1 MLGAGASK
9 IPGVAQWIPRRD
21 HSSGATWTHRAPLA
35 RFRSNGSTSRGHVGP
50 VDRRG
55 QLMKRDR
62 AQEKRTLKAL
72 RNVQRAARELQP
84 GPPADGWVGSR
95 VLHDMSGGARN
106 HVFLTRDL
114 ASALVD
120 AADALIVDLRYEW
133 IRDPADAAWLLA
145 SLSYLERH
153 TDQIPGWEG
162 VHCRAPEVR
171 TCYLPVE
178 GLKIAQEQ
186 SVLGYTFLPLEHPQ
200 VPRRLGRYL
209 PKPGADSVLAVEVCG
224 TSPARMAQR
233 AQATG
238 RRVLRALRF
247 ALREHRSIADEQLL
261 FRLGIAY
268 AFNDE
273 GLEGWKRRRDDGF
286 ELGFGEVLRGFV
298 ALRWL
303 EHSSFSTEE
312 VVSLLYSFFALEAI
326 LGDQSEKLKAHALAF
341 RQAMLSIE
349 DDDSFR
355 HPDETWWY
363 YDQVRSA
370 AVHGEVPP
378 DLSWKQVEAFR
389 WTVRHTFLEA
399 RRLCH
404 AKGFRRRAELT
415 RYLDGHPEREALE
428 GWLRERAGVHWATW
442 LDRDPPV

>member
-1 MLGAGASK
+1 
-9 IPGVAQWIPRRD
+9 
-21 HSSGATWTHRAPLA
+21 
-35 RFRSNGSTSRGHVGP
+35 
-50 VDRRG
+50 
-55 QLMKRDR
+55 MKRDR
-62 AQEKRTLKAL
+62 VQEKRTLKAL

-95 VLHDMSGGARN
+95 VLHDVSGGG
-106 HVFLTRDL
+106 HVQVFLTRDL
-114 ASALVD
+114 AAALRD
-120 AADALIVDLRYEW
+120 AANELLADLRYEW
-133 IRDPADAAWLLA
+133 IREPDDAAWLLA
-145 SLSYLERH
+145 SRSYLDRR
-153 TDQIPGWEG
+153 TDQIAGWEG
-162 VHCRAPEVR
+162 GHCRAPEV
-171 TCYLPVE
+171 TNCYLPVE
-178 GLKIAQEQ
+178 RLNVAHEL
-186 SVLGYTFLPLEHPQ
+186 SVLGYTLLPLEHPQ
-200 VPRRLGRYL
+200 VPRRLRRYR
-209 PKPGADSVLAVEVCG
+209 PRQGTVSVLAIEVCG

-247 ALREHRSIADEQLL
+247 ALREHRSVADEQLL

-286 ELGFGEVLRGFV
+286 ELGFGAVLRDFV
-298 ALRWL
+298 AETAMDDLAATPTNDLSRRFDTALWWL
-303 EHSSFSTEE
+303 ERSSFSTEE

-389 WTVRHTFLEA
+389 WTVRHTLLEA
-399 RRLCH
+399 RRLCR
-404 AKGFRRRAELT
+404 AKGFRRRVELT
-415 RYLDGHPEREALE
+415 RWLDGHPERDAFE
-428 GWLRERAGVHWATW
+428 GWLRERAGGHWAAW
-442 LDRDPPV
+442 IDREPPAE